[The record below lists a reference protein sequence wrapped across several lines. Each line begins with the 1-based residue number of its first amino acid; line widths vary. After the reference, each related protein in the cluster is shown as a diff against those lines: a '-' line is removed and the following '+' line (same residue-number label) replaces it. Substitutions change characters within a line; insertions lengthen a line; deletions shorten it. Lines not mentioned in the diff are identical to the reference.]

1 MPLKLSLFSSQ
12 LLSVHHHHHH
22 LTQQDPHGH
31 HHQHP
36 HHIPHYH
43 HRQVDLD
50 ESASSKYADAEGL
63 ITKAE
68 FVRLGNLNESS

>member
-12 LLSVHHHHHH
+12 LLSVHRHHRH

-36 HHIPHYH
+36 HHIPHH